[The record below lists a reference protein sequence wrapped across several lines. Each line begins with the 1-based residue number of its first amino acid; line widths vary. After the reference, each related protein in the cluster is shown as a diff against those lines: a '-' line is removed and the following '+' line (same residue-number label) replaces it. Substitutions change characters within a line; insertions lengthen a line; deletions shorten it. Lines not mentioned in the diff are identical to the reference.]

1 MQIQLHEQIQIQMQH
16 THADTYT
23 DIDPDVVIGHEL
35 EFVMGPTNNLLRWRK
50 PEATITWTHK

>member
-1 MQIQLHEQIQIQMQH
+1 MQH

-50 PEATITWTHK
+50 PEATITSTHK